1 MKVLAMLPSKIFA
14 ASLALASACAFAQEK
29 APLAPLTKE
38 TTAASATQLIH
49 HFARASDRRDV
60 PALEALLH
68 PAFRVVF
75 NVKPGAV
82 PTVLDRAQYLQMAR
96 DGKIGGPDRNVTVA
110 HVNVAEGFAT
120 GTSRMVHEKAAFQ
133 SVFSLIQS
141 DGQWLLLQEAVLM
154 SPNTAAK

>member
-1 MKVLAMLPSKIFA
+1 MLISKISA
-14 ASLALASACAFAQEK
+14 VSLALASACAFAQT
-29 APLAPLTKE
+29 ATPLTPLAKD

-49 HFARASDRRDV
+49 HFARASDRRDT

-68 PAFRVVF
+68 PSFRVVF
-75 NVKPGAV
+75 NVKPGAA
-82 PTVLDRAQYLQMAR
+82 PTVLDRAQYLQLAR
-96 DGKIGGPDRNVTVA
+96 DGKIGGLDRSVTVA
-110 HVNVAEGFAT
+110 NVSLADGFAT
-120 GTSRMVHEKAAFQ
+120 GTSRMVHEKSIFQ